1 MGVSIDLNM
10 LMKEMFPMISVLSLA
25 CTLLHMTI
33 TLCNFHPFTFY
44 LPFHT
49 SPPVDQCPIH
59 APSTCTMGLDPC
71 AQKVTV
77 IFYSPLSALSQHLP
91 SPFSVNVLNSEYL
104 FQRGPIWVVSRYGR
118 EIDDN

>member
-10 LMKEMFPMISVLSLA
+10 LMKEMFPMILVLSLA

-44 LPFHT
+44 VPFHT

-77 IFYSPLSALSQHLP
+77 IFYSPCGLKRLVATLAFPL
-91 SPFSVNVLNSEYL
+91 LCKCIEL
-104 FQRGPIWVVSRYGR
+104 
-118 EIDDN
+118 